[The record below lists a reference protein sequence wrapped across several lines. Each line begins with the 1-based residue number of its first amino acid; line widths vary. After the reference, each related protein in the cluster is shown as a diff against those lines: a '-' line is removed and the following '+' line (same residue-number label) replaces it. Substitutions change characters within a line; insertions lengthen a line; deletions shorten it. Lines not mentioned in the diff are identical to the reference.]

1 MKAAMLCHSL
11 VVVDDKQN
19 IDVQFAKGSP
29 TGQVQKRA
37 SQEQLKMSEMNW
49 ADWYVQ
55 IPAIPAI
62 PVLE

>member
-1 MKAAMLCHSL
+1 MKLHNILLCSFIFPCSKMKAAMLCHSY

-37 SQEQLKMSEMNW
+37 SQEQLKMSEMN
-49 ADWYVQ
+49 
-55 IPAIPAI
+55 
-62 PVLE
+62 